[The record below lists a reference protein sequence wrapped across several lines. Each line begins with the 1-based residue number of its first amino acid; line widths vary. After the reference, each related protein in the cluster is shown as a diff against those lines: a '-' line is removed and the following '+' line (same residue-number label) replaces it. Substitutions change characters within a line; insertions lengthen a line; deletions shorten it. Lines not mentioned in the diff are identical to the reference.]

1 MAVIINLTDGNGS
14 KTQDFKQDNTPATQG
29 NVINTLDAY
38 NEKIKKE
45 YYDKKQARADEN
57 ALQES
62 IQKIVKLLA
71 ANTDF
76 KDKTPAAN
84 TNSEDTD
91 RDRLEKY
98 SGGFS
103 EDNGVEFDAAGLVR
117 KINVIANIISGNTD
131 GDKQWKANVHGN
143 NIGAGES
150 TLNVPVIG
158 ITRKETNYEATF
170 TNKDNVRNLTISG
183 LNDIKIK
190 RTNGNEDT
198 IEASEITV
206 LSEKQVSEMICCSVK
221 SVLGGFDSQIANI
234 VSYLLF
240 QEGDLPDSYKF
251 VLNHTNDKD
260 SKSAPLYVTY
270 EVDSSKIDR
279 KYTGPAYYIHDLNGE
294 TIGVETPDYIINEDN
309 IGDLMG
315 TNGYTPSGSN
325 FTLKAD
331 EKLENIIVY
340 YKDKEK
346 EVYTLSVPKKTLTL
360 NLHGHAPTDG
370 RISYSY
376 SVLGQTIKD
385 DDVFE
390 FNGDGIAFKSFPQGS
405 IVTITMPEGF
415 TDTLFYEEKYDE
427 NGMDGLVVDLSKNDA
442 HIYNKKLTFN
452 IKDKETKTKTEYYS
466 SGFSLTQKLS
476 YPGYTATN
484 ENVFNVQITN
494 NQLLISSDTI
504 KSYITDDKDEFT
516 FDCDITWKNR
526 EVNVTLEY
534 LEGGEKKTDTKKL
547 ATGQEILPKNI
558 TGYDLKGWEDASDKL
573 YTTVPFEDID
583 NLELTAVQTPKT
595 YNCIY
600 DLNGG
605 SWDTGAGHPSIH
617 QHVFNKDTNSKI
629 PTTVS
634 RPGYTFVNWYTR
646 PELENTHYLVTNFV
660 NEDCTYYAKWGEK
673 SYTINFELN
682 SPKQLEDGANPM
694 FKYRSLTVKASNLP
708 ITLGQAYATGYDFV
722 GWAKTENLSTSSIE
736 ASNSDSYAGVEQI
749 QITDFGS
756 NDTINLSAVWKAKD
770 VPVIEEYYYEIDGQS
785 GKYDLLGT
793 SKKEATVGTNYVK
806 DTSYSMN
813 TGFVEKGT
821 LESFTVMP
829 TGNVYKRY
837 FNRDTFT
844 VTYKGIGLEPKQ
856 EKYTYSD
863 NAQELKSIK
872 DLTGTDNK
880 LFDCW
885 LKVETDGD
893 NKETKTP
900 IKHISAYH
908 FGNIEVVA
916 RYNQDA
922 PVLNKDFKVTT
933 TTDTITINNNNSNM
947 KTIIV
952 NDGILSNTILYGES
966 RDFVYSSVYPS
977 GANTTKSCFV
987 SFVGDTN
994 GTLNESKS
1002 VDILLIY
1009 NNTPPVKGQDYDLDS
1024 STSTVKKLSDTEG
1037 LEYRIGDSSYFEL
1050 ASDQKIERNAT
1061 IYIRKKATF
1070 SRFASADVSESFS
1083 EKAVAVEENLIPGN
1097 FTVVDVSYK
1106 EQGHIEIKD
1115 AVFEGNHGAL
1125 QYKTGSGN
1133 AWLDVNRTGSAND
1146 STTLYVDKPCTVSF
1160 RYNES
1165 DEYRASSTTLNL
1177 TVGIKTHTVTFDVS
1191 NIPSNSYEFGG
1202 LTSANGEEKKLTL
1215 LADSGSQLC
1224 KVENYI
1230 KNVNNW
1236 TVTGYNMDID
1246 PSLGRAVSFLKLKN
1260 DDGSYTPFNEASV
1273 IDRDITLVTNWKPI
1287 QFNNVNYTDAVLLGD
1302 TLVNLPES
1310 ISQNYI
1316 KTFFYGKPVEIN
1328 LINNLTMLADDSSTL
1343 EKILNALDTNTNKLL
1358 SLGKVYYKTGDSIY
1372 TDTGVE
1378 VTTNSTSHPF
1388 PYFGGTPDFSQ
1399 NTDSFPYKF
1408 ASKFEFVEANGVESA
1423 IIQFRND
1430 IDSGDRIGT
1439 VESVSYYGGTGFS
1452 NFKCVI
1458 RSDNILDVYHADDPR
1473 ATGYDNIDE
1482 LNVTE
1487 NISGGGRTL
1496 TVIFH
1501 SAYIVGNDGSGKF
1514 YPRKEVEEVIAIKS
1528 TVTSQDII
1536 YSINVGDNGSTVIN
1550 PNEGWAITTTDV
1562 YAYQANG
1569 N

>member
-1 MAVIINLTDGNGS
+1 MAVKINLTEGNSS
-14 KTQDFKQDNTPATQG
+14 KTEEFKQDNTPATQG
-29 NVINTLDAY
+29 NVINTLNAY

-45 YYDKKQARADEN
+45 YYDKTQARADEN
-57 ALQES
+57 VLQTS

-71 ANTDF
+71 KSAWKDTVTIPENT
-76 KDKTPAAN
+76 K
-84 TNSEDTD
+84 SEDTNN
-91 RDRLEKY
+91 DRLESY
-98 SGGFS
+98 LGSFG
-103 EDNGVEFDAAGLVR
+103 EDNEKTFDEAGLVQ
-117 KINVIANIISGNTD
+117 KINVIANILSGDTESL
-131 GDKQWKANVHGN
+131 KQWEANVHGN
-143 NIGAGES
+143 NVGEEES

-158 ITRKETNYEATF
+158 ITRKNSEYTAEFKTEGSNRT
-170 TNKDNVRNLTISG
+170 LTISG
-183 LNDIKIK
+183 LNNIEIK
-190 RTNGNEDT
+190 RTNGNKDT

-206 LSEKQVSEMICCSVK
+206 LSEKQVAEMICCSVK

-251 VLNHTNDKD
+251 VLNHTGDD
-260 SKSAPLYVTY
+260 GIKSAPLYVTY
-270 EVDSSKIDR
+270 EDNNSNIGG

-294 TIGVETPDYIINEDN
+294 KIGVETPDYVINAEN
-309 IGDLMG
+309 IGDLI
-315 TNGYTPSGSN
+315 SGWKPTEDGL

-331 EKLENIIVY
+331 EKLDKINVY
-340 YKDKEK
+340 YNNDPN
-346 EVYTLSVPKKTLTL
+346 VTYRLDVPKKTVTL
-360 NLHGHAPTDG
+360 NLHENPEDG
-370 RISYSY
+370 KEVSYECK
-376 SVLGQTIKD
+376 L
-385 DDVFE
+385 FE
-390 FNGDGIAFKSFPQGS
+390 KVIDSGNFNFKNGIAYKNFPQGS
-405 IVTITMPEGF
+405 TVKITKSDGL
-415 TDTLFYEEKYDE
+415 TDTLFCKE
-427 NGMDGLVVDLSKNDA
+427 NYTEGVDTGVSSVDLSKKDA
-442 HIYNKKLTFN
+442 HVYNKKIIFN
-452 IKDKETKTKTEYYS
+452 FEDDEPHKEIIYYS
-466 SGFSLTQKLS
+466 SGVSLSKPLRKV
-476 YPGYTATN
+476 GYKATLESVFGVDIKN
-484 ENVFNVQITN
+484 NVLEIPTNKILENVSANT
-494 NQLLISSDTI
+494 
-504 KSYITDDKDEFT
+504 DEFT
-516 FDCDITWKNR
+516 FDCDITWENR
-526 EVNVTLEY
+526 DVNVTLKY
-534 LEGGEKKTDTKKL
+534 SEGGQEKEDTMPL
-547 ATGQEILPKNI
+547 LTGQEILPKDI
-558 TGYDLKGWEDASDKL
+558 TGYDFKGWEGTSDKKP

-583 NLELTAVQTPKT
+583 NLKLTAVQTLKK

-605 SWDTGAGHPSIH
+605 SWDTGVIPSLSYTH
-617 QHVFNKDTNSKI
+617 NHAFTNGTDNTI

-634 RPGYTFVNWYTR
+634 RPGYKFKGWYRR
-646 PELENTHYLVTNFV
+646 PELENDDYKVNYFQ
-660 NEDCTYYAKWGEK
+660 NEDCTYYAKWEEK

-682 SPKQLEDGANPM
+682 NPEQLETGANPM
-694 FKYRSLTVKASNLP
+694 FKYKSLTVKASNLP

-722 GWAKTENLSTSSIE
+722 GWAKTETLSTSSID
-736 ASNSDSYAGVEQI
+736 ANNLDSYESVDQI
-749 QITDFGS
+749 EIDDFG
-756 NDTINLSAVWKAKD
+756 NTDDIRLSAVWKAKE

-785 GKYDLLGT
+785 GKYDLLET
-793 SKKEATVGTNYVK
+793 SKKEAKVGTNYSK
-806 DTSYSMN
+806 DTSYSKN
-813 TGFVEKGT
+813 TGFVEST
-821 LESFTVMP
+821 NESLTVMP

-933 TTDTITINNNNSNM
+933 TTDTITINNNNSDR

-952 NDGILSNTILYGES
+952 NDGILSNTILYGDS

-1024 STSTVKKLSDTEG
+1024 STSTVKKLLDTEG
-1037 LEYRIGDSSYFEL
+1037 LEYRIGDSNYFEL
-1050 ASDQKIERNAT
+1050 VSDQKIERNAT

-1070 SRFASADVSESFS
+1070 SRFASDDVIESFS
-1083 EKAVAVEENLIPGN
+1083 EKAAAVEENLIAGN

-1106 EQGHIEIKD
+1106 EQGHIEIKN
-1115 AVFEGNHGAL
+1115 AVFEGKHGAL

-1133 AWLDVNRTGSAND
+1133 AWLDVNRAESANN

-1165 DEYRASSTTLNL
+1165 DEYLPSSTTLEL

-1191 NIPSNSYEFGG
+1191 NISSNSYKFDG
-1202 LTSANGEEKKLTL
+1202 LTQGDGEKKLKL

-1236 TVTGYNMDID
+1236 TVTGHNMDID

-1260 DDGSYTPFNEASV
+1260 DDDSYTSFNEASI
-1273 IDRDITLVTNWKPI
+1273 IDRDITLRMNWKPV

-1302 TLVNLPES
+1302 TELKLPTELLGEYTKTFSYGEAVEIKLVNDLS
-1310 ISQNYI
+1310 S
-1316 KTFFYGKPVEIN
+1316 
-1328 LINNLTMLADDSSTL
+1328 LTEYKLA
-1343 EKILNALDTNTNKLL
+1343 EILNVLDTNTDKLL
-1358 SLGKVYYKTGDSIY
+1358 SFGKVYYKTGNLDY
-1372 TDTGVE
+1372 ADTGVN
-1378 VTTNSTSHPF
+1378 VTTNSTSYSF
-1388 PYFGGTPDFSQ
+1388 PYFGGTPDFSA
-1399 NTDSFPYKF
+1399 DPESFNYKF
-1408 ASKFEFVEANGVESA
+1408 ASKFEFVEANGVKNAE
-1423 IIQFRND
+1423 IQFIND
-1430 IDSGDRIGT
+1430 VDTGEAVGK
-1439 VESVSYYGGTGFS
+1439 VKSVSYYGGTGFS

-1473 ATGYDNIDE
+1473 AEGYNNIGE

-1496 TVIFH
+1496 KVIFH
-1501 SAYIVGNDGSGKF
+1501 SAYIVGNDGSGTF
-1514 YPRKEVEEVIAIKS
+1514 YPRKEVKEVIAIKS
-1528 TVTSQDII
+1528 TVTNQDTI
-1536 YSINVGDNGSTVIN
+1536 YSINVGDNGSTVIE
-1550 PNEGWAITTTDV
+1550 PKEGWTITTTDV
-1562 YAYQANG
+1562 YSSPANS

>member
-1 MAVIINLTDGNGS
+1 MAVIINLTDDNGS

-45 YYDKKQARADEN
+45 YYDKTQARADEN
-57 ALQES
+57 ALQTS
-62 IQKIVKLLA
+62 IQNIVKLLS
-71 ANTDF
+71 ANTAF
-76 KDKTPAAN
+76 TNKTIPAN
-84 TNSEDTD
+84 TNSEDESS
-91 RDRLEKY
+91 DRLDAY
-98 SGGFS
+98 SGNFS
-103 EDNGVEFDAAGLVR
+103 EDDNSVKFDVAGLVR
-117 KINVIANIISGNTD
+117 KINVIANILSGDTESL
-131 GDKQWKANVHGN
+131 KQWGADVHGN

-170 TNKDNVRNLTISG
+170 TDKDNVRNLTISG

-251 VLNHTNDKD
+251 VLNRTNDD
-260 SKSAPLYVTY
+260 GIKSAPLYVTY
-270 EVDSSKIDR
+270 EDNNSNIGGG
-279 KYTGPAYYIHDLNGE
+279 YTSPAYYIHDLNGDIKE
-294 TIGVETPDYIINEDN
+294 SPDYVINKSN
-309 IGDLMG
+309 INLLRGEG
-315 TNGYTPSGSN
+315 YKPTNSN

-331 EKLENIIVY
+331 DKLNKISVSYNNESNTT
-340 YKDKEK
+340 
-346 EVYTLSVPKKTLTL
+346 YTLDVPKKTVTL
-360 NLHGHAPTDG
+360 NLHKNPEDG
-370 RISYSY
+370 KKVSYTYKLFEVEIGS
-376 SVLGQTIKD
+376 GC
-385 DDVFE
+385 FE
-390 FNGDGIAFKSFPQGS
+390 FRNGIAFKNFPQGS
-405 IVTITMPEGF
+405 IVTITMPDGF
-415 TDTLFYEEKYDE
+415 TDTLFYEEGYKVD
-427 NGMDGLVVDLSKNDA
+427 GMNKPVVVDLSKNDA

-452 IKDKETKTKTEYYS
+452 IKDKETNTEIRYYS
-466 SGFSLTQKLS
+466 GDLLLEKKLS

-484 ENVFNVQITN
+484 ESVFGVGITDN
-494 NQLLISSDTI
+494 RLLIQNDKI
-504 KSYITDDKDEFT
+504 KNEIQANTDEFT
-516 FDCDITWKNR
+516 FDCDITWENR
-526 EVNVTLEY
+526 KVNVTLKY
-534 LEGGEKKTDTKKL
+534 LEGGEQKTDTKNL
-547 ATGQEILPKNI
+547 VTGQEIPSYNVI
-558 TGYDLKGWEDASDKL
+558 GYDFKGWQYSNGNPC
-573 YTTVPFEDID
+573 TVVPFTDEPT
-583 NLELTAVQTPKT
+583 LELTAVQTLKK

-605 SWDTGAGHPSIH
+605 QWDNGANHQSIH
-617 QHVFNKDTNSKI
+617 EHVFTNTSI
-629 PTTVS
+629 PTSVS
-634 RPGYTFVNWYTR
+634 RPGYNFVGWYRR
-646 PELENTHYLVTNFV
+646 PELEDDSYKVDYFQ
-660 NEDCTYYAKWGEK
+660 NEDCTYYAKWKEK
-673 SYTINFELN
+673 SYTINFELD

-722 GWAKTENLSTSSIE
+722 GWAKTEGLSSSSIG
-736 ASNSDSYAGVEQI
+736 ADNLDSYAKVTSLEI
-749 QITDFGS
+749 SDFTS
-756 NDTINLSAVWKAKD
+756 DNISLSAVWKAKN

-785 GKYDLLGT
+785 GKYDLLET
-793 SKKEATVGTNYVK
+793 SKKEATVGTVYSK
-806 DTSYSMN
+806 DTSYSIN
-813 TGFVEKGT
+813 TGFVENKASET
-821 LESFTVMP
+821 FKVMP

-837 FNRDTFT
+837 FNRNTFT
-844 VTYKGIGLEPKQ
+844 VTYKGIGLKPKL
-856 EKYTYSD
+856 EEYTYSD

-885 LKVETDGD
+885 LKVETDGS
-893 NKETKTP
+893 KTP

-922 PVLNKDFKVTT
+922 PVLGIDFTVETGVNEITVKAIGTKG
-933 TTDTITINNNNSNM
+933 TIYI
-947 KTIIV
+947 
-952 NDGILSNTILYGES
+952 NDGTKTEPEIIANGSSKVFNYN
-966 RDFVYSSVYPS
+966 DVYSGDVT
-977 GANTTKSCFV
+977 TTKSCFV
-987 SFVGDTN
+987 FFEGNDATN
-994 GTLNESKS
+994 QNPSST

-1009 NNTPPVKGQDYDLDS
+1009 NNTPPVKGTDYNLDS
-1024 STSTVKKLSDTEG
+1024 STSTIKKLPDTEG
-1037 LEYRIGDSSYFEL
+1037 LEYRIGDSNYFEL

-1070 SRFASADVSESFS
+1070 NRFASADVSESFN
-1083 EKAVAVEENLIPGN
+1083 EKAAAHEEQLITDN

-1106 EQGHIEIKD
+1106 EQGHIEIKN

-1133 AWLDVNRTGSAND
+1133 AWLDVNRTGSTND

-1165 DEYRASSTTLNL
+1165 DEYLASSITLNL

-1191 NIPSNSYEFGG
+1191 DIPSNNYKFDG
-1202 LTSANGEEKKLTL
+1202 LTQIPDTKKLTL

-1224 KVENYI
+1224 KVEKYI

-1246 PSLGRAVSFLKLKN
+1246 TKLGRAVSFLKKK
-1260 DDGSYTPFNEASV
+1260 DDGTYYNEASV
-1273 IDRDITLVTNWKPI
+1273 IDSDITLVMNWKPI

-1302 TLVNLPES
+1302 TELKLPTELLGEYTKTFSYGKDVEIKLVNDLS
-1310 ISQNYI
+1310 S
-1316 KTFFYGKPVEIN
+1316 
-1328 LINNLTMLADDSSTL
+1328 LTEYKLA
-1343 EKILNALDTNTNKLL
+1343 EILNALDKNTDKLL
-1358 SLGKVYYKTGDSIY
+1358 SLEKVYYKTGNSSY

-1378 VTTNSTSHPF
+1378 VTTNSTRYSF
-1388 PYFGGTPDFSQ
+1388 PYFGEKLDFSK

-1408 ASKFEFVEANGVESA
+1408 ASRFEFIEANDEEEA
-1423 IIQFRND
+1423 QIQFIND
-1430 IDSGDRIGT
+1430 VGTGKVVGT

-1473 ATGYDNIDE
+1473 AEGYNNIGE

-1501 SAYIVGNDGSGKF
+1501 SAYISGTF
-1514 YPRKEVEEVIAIKS
+1514 YPRKDVTEVIAIKS
-1528 TVTSQDII
+1528 TVTNQDSI
-1536 YSINVGDNGSTVIN
+1536 YSINVGDNGSTVID
-1550 PNEGWAITTTDV
+1550 PKEGWTITTTDV
-1562 YAYQANG
+1562 SAYQANG